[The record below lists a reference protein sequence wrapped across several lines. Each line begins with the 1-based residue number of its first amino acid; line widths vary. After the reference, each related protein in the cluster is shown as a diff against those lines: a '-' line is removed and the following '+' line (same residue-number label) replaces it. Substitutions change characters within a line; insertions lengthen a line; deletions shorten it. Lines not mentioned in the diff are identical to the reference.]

1 MYFNLLVSIWGR
13 TRSGSDFV
21 FWVKYL
27 NILYC
32 GLCWARIKVSVVL
45 FRGYILVSEQ
55 TFLHYGVFVYQHILW
70 HRFSIWKIS
79 KTNTIKFSSCHGPQK
94 IKFSHKKL
102 ICSLPWPEQLEVE
115 LETNLC
121 KDWSFTITQLRTKS
135 LLLEPSPGW
144 GRLPALRHLRHYQDT
159 MLNRRWP
166 HSLST
171 WKVIRDGRVG

>member
-1 MYFNLLVSIWGR
+1 MPQWRSLSCYFMCNYNICEQLHVTKYFYEDPDWGMAALERLWYLSKYLIFLPLYLNFNFLVSIWGR
-13 TRSGSDFV
+13 RRSGSAFV

-27 NILYC
+27 NILFC

-102 ICSLPWPEQLEVE
+102 ICSLPWPEQ
-115 LETNLC
+115 
-121 KDWSFTITQLRTKS
+121 
-135 LLLEPSPGW
+135 
-144 GRLPALRHLRHYQDT
+144 
-159 MLNRRWP
+159 
-166 HSLST
+166 
-171 WKVIRDGRVG
+171 

>member
-1 MYFNLLVSIWGR
+1 MAALERLWYLSKYLIFLPLLNFNLLVSIWGR

-27 NILYC
+27 NILFC

-115 LETNLC
+115 LETNLR
-121 KDWSFTITQLRTKS
+121 KDWSFPITDKVPTTGTFSWLRPPTS
-135 LLLEPSPGW
+135 
-144 GRLPALRHLRHYQDT
+144 A
-159 MLNRRWP
+159 
-166 HSLST
+166 
-171 WKVIRDGRVG
+171 

>member
-1 MYFNLLVSIWGR
+1 MSQWRSLSCYFMCNYNIVEQLHVTKYFYEDPDWGMAALERLWYLSKYLIFLPLYSNFNFLVSIWGR
-13 TRSGSDFV
+13 RRSGSAFV

-27 NILYC
+27 NILFC

-102 ICSLPWPEQLEVE
+102 ICSLPWPEQ
-115 LETNLC
+115 
-121 KDWSFTITQLRTKS
+121 
-135 LLLEPSPGW
+135 
-144 GRLPALRHLRHYQDT
+144 
-159 MLNRRWP
+159 
-166 HSLST
+166 
-171 WKVIRDGRVG
+171 

>member
-1 MYFNLLVSIWGR
+1 MAALERLWYLSKYLIFLPLLNFNLLVSIWGR

-27 NILYC
+27 NILFC

-121 KDWSFTITQLRTKS
+121 KDWSFTITDKVPTTGAFSWLRAPTS
-135 LLLEPSPGW
+135 
-144 GRLPALRHLRHYQDT
+144 A
-159 MLNRRWP
+159 
-166 HSLST
+166 
-171 WKVIRDGRVG
+171 